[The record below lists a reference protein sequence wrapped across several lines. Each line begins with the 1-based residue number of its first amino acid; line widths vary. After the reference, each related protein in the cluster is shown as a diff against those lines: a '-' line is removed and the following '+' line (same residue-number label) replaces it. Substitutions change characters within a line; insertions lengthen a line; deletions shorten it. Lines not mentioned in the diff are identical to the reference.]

1 MKLDQQARV
10 EHVKR
15 VHLAGREA
23 AVTEMADAQLAAA
36 EAQHAAQ
43 VKKLREQIEDQQQA
57 LACAFLIFLCFSD
70 FFVCKKKRFVPSI
83 LSMPS

>member
-15 VHLAGREA
+15 VRLEGREA
-23 AVTEMADAQLAAA
+23 AIKEMADSQLAAA

-57 LACAFLIFLCFSD
+57 LFCCFSD
-70 FFVCKKKRFVPSI
+70 FFVLFCFFFCCKKNNVCA
-83 LSMPS
+83 LAY